1 MEWSKM
7 SVFRKV
13 AFIVGI
19 LCLIAGITFTI
30 LNVMDILTD
39 TDMIEDILDCIYWLS
54 LGIVFW
60 EKKRLFPIICFV
72 LSGFELIFI
81 FI

>member
-19 LCLIAGITFTI
+19 LCFIAGITFTI
-30 LNVMDILTD
+30 LDVMDILTD
-39 TDMIEDILDCIYWLS
+39 TDMIEDILDCIFWLS
-54 LGIVFW
+54 LGIAFW
-60 EKKRLFPIICFV
+60 EKEYLYPILCFI
-72 LSGFELIFI
+72 LSGLKLIFI